1 MLVSCQNWITI
12 LVLQCI
18 KKSGFCCRFTCP
30 LKVAGAYEYNY
41 NNGLFLTLFLY
52 FSYGA
57 EASNL
62 KCTIVLLVTYCV
74 QNMKRQKLVLVLGAL
89 RFKKPS
95 FVASHFHALCCI
107 TLPLAGEP
115 YFTTGFSPTH
125 WLAVL

>member
-1 MLVSCQNWITI
+1 MLYDCSQYCTLLSVG
-12 LVLQCI
+12 I
-18 KKSGFCCRFTCP
+18 K
-30 LKVAGAYEYNY
+30 VVGAYEYNY
-41 NNGLFLTLFLY
+41 NNGVFLTLFLY

-95 FVASHFHALCCI
+95 FVASHFHALRCI
-107 TLPLAGEP
+107 TLPIAGEP
-115 YFTTGFSPTH
+115 YFTTGFNPTH